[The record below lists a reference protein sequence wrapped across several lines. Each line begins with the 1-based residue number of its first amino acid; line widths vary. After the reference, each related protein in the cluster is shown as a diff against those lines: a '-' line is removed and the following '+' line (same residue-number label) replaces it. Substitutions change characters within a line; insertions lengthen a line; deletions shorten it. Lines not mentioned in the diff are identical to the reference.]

1 MVLSPF
7 KKILS
12 MVLSLFGRDVYGK
25 RRCYENEKILLATKA
40 AAKQTVL
47 MNALRVLW
55 SKRAFCHGV
64 QMIPFF
70 SWITQYFLASFE
82 SIYVYPPT
90 GGIEGYLRRMI
101 FMEFIESSHACN
113 DTGGGWQSRKIL
125 ITCSFSKKK
134 SLIFNP
140 RSSPFHDIGL
150 GLGWGEIVNRV

>member
-1 MVLSPF
+1 MYMERGDMYTWK
-7 KKILS
+7 KKILL
-12 MVLSLFGRDVYGK
+12 V
-25 RRCYENEKILLATKA
+25 TKA
-40 AAKQTVL
+40 ATKQTVP

-55 SKRAFCHGV
+55 SKRAFCHSV
-64 QMIPFF
+64 QIIPFF

-125 ITCSFSKKK
+125 ITCSFSKNK
-134 SLIFNP
+134 SFIFNP

-150 GLGWGEIVNRV
+150 GWNRKSSLVSPAPLPLSILGVTEVT